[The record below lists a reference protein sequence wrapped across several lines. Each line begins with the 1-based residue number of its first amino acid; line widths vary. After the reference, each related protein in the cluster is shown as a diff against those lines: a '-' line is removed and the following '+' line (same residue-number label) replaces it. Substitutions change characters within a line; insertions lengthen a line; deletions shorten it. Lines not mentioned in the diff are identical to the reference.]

1 MGFNRDIYDFAAKAG
16 SLEGYVFPKEM
27 ETSYLP
33 AWIGHVVQG
42 YHMLPE
48 EVRQECQDLL
58 NGTIGRAIQSLIP
71 VLGENHELVN
81 QLKSI
86 ITCELP
92 LSPYEFDRKN
102 TISHEGKDIPTP

>member
-16 SLEGYVFPKEM
+16 SLEGYVYPKEM

-33 AWIGHVVQG
+33 VWIGHVAKG
-42 YHMLPE
+42 YQMLPE
-48 EVRQECQDLL
+48 DVRQEFQDLI

-71 VLGENHELVN
+71 VLGEDHEVVK

-86 ITCELP
+86 ITGELP
-92 LSPYEFDRKN
+92 ESPYEFDRKN
-102 TISHEGKDIPTP
+102 IMSHEGKDTPI